1 MPGELHPPA
10 EAVARVPQSTPL
22 LQREVPMRRVSLIG
36 CVLAGATGFGASSA
50 SAAVPPDPCTVLHP
64 SKIAAAVHPKAVPHS
79 HLGIRHE
86 LGKTF
91 RTCTWGKGKTTF
103 SITTGPSYTLGGFGG
118 PPGTISTHPVE
129 GLGAKS
135 WYAHDD
141 NPAYQYADV
150 LFMHAPFSGD
160 VHINGNLPFADILAL
175 ARSLYK
181 AE

>member
-1 MPGELHPPA
+1 
-10 EAVARVPQSTPL
+10 
-22 LQREVPMRRVSLIG
+22 MRRAG
-36 CVLAGATGFGASSA
+36 LACCLVTALAAVGASGA
-50 SAAVPPDPCTVLHP
+50 WAANAPDPCTVLQP
-64 SKIAAAVHPKAVPHS
+64 SKIAAAFHPKSVPSS
-79 HLGIRHE
+79 HLTVRHE

-91 RTCTWGKGKTTF
+91 RKCTWGKGKTLL
-103 SITTGPSYTLGGFGG
+103 SITTGSSYTIGGFGG

-150 LFMHAPFSGD
+150 TFMHGPFSAD
-160 VHINGNLPFADILAL
+160 VHIDGNLPFADILAL
-175 ARSLYK
+175 ARAVYK